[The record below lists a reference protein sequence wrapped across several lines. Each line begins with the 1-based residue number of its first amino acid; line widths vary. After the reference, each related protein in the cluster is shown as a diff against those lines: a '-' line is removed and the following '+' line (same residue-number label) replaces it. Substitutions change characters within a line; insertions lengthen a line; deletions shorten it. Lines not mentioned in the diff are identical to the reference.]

1 MRAVVRAA
9 VTCGL
14 CALLPSV
21 YAGGAEAQEAA
32 TIVGRAVDAVTGE
45 RIGAAVVL
53 TADDPA
59 IPPQLSGVTPGGLYH
74 FEGVRRG
81 AYRLRTLGDDT
92 PLRFTVPPADGVG
105 EIDIFD
111 RVMLPDLTVRRQ
123 DDAISVDELSEKM
136 LDGHDGR
143 RVAGLLPLP
152 VAVLE
157 RCGPHPP
164 AHVNTTAGRVYV
176 LRGDRTPDGT
186 DCSDA
191 YVLLFRTDGIIEEVP
206 TLESG
211 YEHKAF
217 IVLERTGRR
226 VRIALREGSAWMDD
240 ADASAF
246 ASYPTLTIDHLAYLR
261 EGWDQRVWRIPG
273 GAQAEA
279 ASRIW
284 LEQESDGVI
293 DVDVLEVRVVRG
305 QPWVHV
311 RPAVGRCGGDPPPES
326 TLPSGWVP
334 AYRPS
339 GAVNVWFYSRGC

>member
-1 MRAVVRAA
+1 MRAVVRA

-14 CALLPSV
+14 CALLPAV
-21 YAGGAEAQEAA
+21 HAGGAEAQEAA
-32 TIVGRAVDAVTGE
+32 TIVGRAVDSATGQ

-53 TADDPA
+53 IADDPA
-59 IPPQLSGVTPGGLYH
+59 IPPQLSGVAPGGLYH

-81 AYRLRTLGDDT
+81 TYRLRTLGDDA

-111 RVMLPDLTVRRQ
+111 RVMLPDLRVRRR
-123 DDAISVDELSEKM
+123 DDDLSVDELSEKM

-152 VAVLE
+152 VAALE

-191 YVLLFRTDGIIEEVP
+191 YVMLFRTDGVIEEVP

-226 VRIALREGSAWMDD
+226 VRIVLREGSAWMDD
-240 ADASAF
+240 ADAGAF

-273 GAQAEA
+273 GSHAEA

-284 LEQESDGVI
+284 LEQESYGQI
-293 DVDVLEVRVVRG
+293 EVDVLEVRVVRG
-305 QPWVHV
+305 QPWLHV
-311 RPAVGRCGGDPPPES
+311 RLAVDRCGGDPPTEGS
-326 TLPSGWVP
+326 MPSGWVP

-339 GAVNVWFYSRGC
+339 RAVNVWFHSRGC